1 MRKAIQEHL
10 RDFVAMLVLG
20 VLAIAIVGFILA
32 HQRFY
37 LPGWVPVVGT
47 NFFELKGE
55 FETAQSVMP
64 GQGQTIDIAGVP
76 VGEIKSVELE
86 EGRGVV
92 TIQIKEKYSKL
103 IHRNA
108 TMLLRPKTGLNDMI
122 IELDPGT
129 SATPRVPDGYTVPIS
144 NTLPNVNLD
153 EFFAALDR
161 DTRDDL
167 QLLLAGA
174 GQGLKGSGKPL
185 AAVLRRFEPTNRDI
199 EKITKKVA
207 ERRENLRDVIH
218 VFQQLVTT
226 LGTKDKELAAWVNS
240 SNAVFESFARQE
252 ANLRE
257 TVRLLPGALAA
268 TKKAVDKADEVAVNL
283 GPAARSLLPGA
294 RALPSSL
301 RQSRPLFRQTL
312 APVRDQ
318 IRPFARD
325 VQPAVKALR
334 PANAKLAA
342 ITPDLKDTFK
352 VINTF
357 LNAWGYNPPGNDEGF
372 LFWALWGSHIGASVF
387 ASQDAQGPIQRGI
400 VMSTCRSL
408 GILQAILRADPRVA
422 TIVELLNPPTQQQ
435 ACPGGAG

>member
-1 MRKAIQEHL
+1 MRKAVQEHL
-10 RDFVAMLVLG
+10 RDFVSMIVLG
-20 VLAIAIVGFILA
+20 VLAILIVAFILS

-37 LPGWVPVVGT
+37 LPGWVPLVGT
-47 NFFELKGE
+47 NFFELNGE
-55 FETAQSVMP
+55 FETAQSIMP
-64 GQGQTIDIAGVP
+64 GQGQTVDIAGVP
-76 VGEIKSVELE
+76 VGEIKSVELHN
-86 EGRGVV
+86 GRGVITMQV
-92 TIQIKEKYSKL
+92 KEKYAKL

-108 TMLLRPKTGLNDMI
+108 SMLLRPKTGLNDMI
-122 IELDPGT
+122 VELDPGT
-129 SATPRVPDGYTVPIS
+129 SATPRVPDGFTVPIE

-153 EFFAALDR
+153 EFLAALDH
-161 DTRDDL
+161 DTRDYL
-167 QLLLAGA
+167 QLLLSGA

-199 EKITKKVA
+199 KLITKKVA
-207 ERRENLRDVIH
+207 ERRRNLRHVIH
-218 VFQQLVTT
+218 AFQQLATE
-226 LGTKDKELAAWVNS
+226 LGSKDKQLARWVVS

-257 TVRLLPGALAA
+257 TVRLLPGALSA
-268 TKKAVDKADEVAVNL
+268 TRSAVDKADKVAIDL
-283 GPAARSLLPGA
+283 GPAARALLPGA
-294 RALPSSL
+294 RAFPSSL
-301 RQSRPLFRQTL
+301 RQSRPFFRQTL

-342 ITPDLKDTFK
+342 ITPDLKKSFA

-357 LNAWGYNPPGNDEGF
+357 LNAWGYNPPGKAEGF

-387 ASQDAQGPIQRGI
+387 STQDAQGPVQRGI

-408 GILQAILRADPRVA
+408 GILQAILRSDPRVA

-435 ACPGGAG
+435 ACPGG